1 MKIKPNRFKQ
11 NFLYVTYALAERTHI
26 RAIDEKHRVVCLSCE
41 KEKCSGECEKVR
53 RKKNKETDNA

>member
-1 MKIKPNRFKQ
+1 MVVESEGRR
-11 NFLYVTYALAERTHI
+11 ERVPHDKY
-26 RAIDEKHRVVCLSCE
+26 REVCLSCE

>member
-1 MKIKPNRFKQ
+1 
-11 NFLYVTYALAERTHI
+11 
-26 RAIDEKHRVVCLSCE
+26 VCLSCE